1 MQQNKT
7 NYFRY
12 LNIVAFV
19 VTIIINGLAGST
31 DIIGGQFTAQVSDNN
46 PTLITPAGYVFSIW
60 GIIYTLLGVF
70 TVYQALPKNQGHPF
84 QKQISF
90 LFILSCIAN
99 IAWLFAWQ
107 YEQLPLSVG
116 LMLLLLAS
124 LIGIYQ
130 RIGIGKTKTAIK
142 EKLAVHLPF
151 SVYLGWITI
160 ATIANISA
168 ALVNLGWDG
177 AGIDATT
184 WAIVI
189 VAVAVLITVLM
200 LAIRKDIAYALVIVW
215 ALIGIAAKQTQNPTI
230 VTVTQTSAIIIAI
243 AIVVTVLAIFLLK
256 KSHSSK
262 KN

>member
-1 MQQNKT
+1 MQSNLT
-7 NYFRY
+7 SYYRY
-12 LNIVAFV
+12 LNIIAFI

-31 DIIGGQFTAQVSDNN
+31 TTIGGQLTAQVSDEN

-60 GIIYTLLGVF
+60 GIIYLLLAIF
-70 TVYQALPKNQGHPF
+70 IIYQALPKNKTQPF

-107 YEQLPLSVG
+107 YEQLPISVA
-116 LMLLLLAS
+116 LMLVILAS
-124 LIGIYQ
+124 LIAIYQ
-130 RIGIGKTKTAIK
+130 RLGIGKTKTSIK

-168 ALVNLGWDG
+168 TLVNVGWDG

-189 VAVAVLITVLM
+189 VAVAVLITILS

-215 ALIGIAAKQTQNPTI
+215 ALIGIAAKQIQNQTI
-230 VTVTQTSAIIIAI
+230 VTLTQTSAIIIAI
-243 AIVVTVLAIFLLK
+243 AIVVTVIAMFLLK
-256 KSHSSK
+256 KRQPSK
-262 KN
+262 NS